1 MSTKP
6 PLDPFTALAND
17 VTQTSAEP
25 DLQTTGELNRYET
38 ERIRGEISKINAEL
52 EQTRQNTQERKKYAQ
67 RIFWMVSIW
76 LVIILIMIVAVGLRW
91 LVLSDTIVLG
101 LIGSTTINVTAFFL
115 SVTKYL
121 FPNQAAS

>member
-1 MSTKP
+1 M
-6 PLDPFTALAND
+6 
-17 VTQTSAEP
+17 
-25 DLQTTGELNRYET
+25 QTTGELNRYET